1 MHLIYRIALRL
12 TAVLLPLMAL
22 WGAFFYFTM
31 VDEIRDEADDAL
43 EDYSEMII
51 SRILSGEELPQGNE
65 DGSNNSFEI
74 RSVDSDYAA
83 THPHLSYRDENIYIA
98 DKREKEPARVLCCIF
113 HDAEGLYY
121 ELTVT
126 TPTFEK
132 VDLFEAVLGWIV
144 VLYVALLVIVLAV
157 TMIIFRRSL
166 QPLYDLLHW
175 LDAYRPG
182 CRPESVPNKT
192 EVEEFRRLNVALQQA
207 VDRSEELFE
216 RQSQFIG
223 NASHELQTPL
233 AIIGNRV
240 EWLLDSPTITEEEA
254 GELFKIQKTLSRA
267 VRLNKTL
274 LLLTKIDNGQ
284 FPESVEVDL
293 VQMIRESAESYGD
306 VYAEREVSVT
316 QSLPAEF
323 KVMMNE
329 SLASTLVSNLVKNA
343 YLHSPQGGVAQVGI
357 AGRKLTISNAGEQS
371 LDKEHIFERFYQASR
386 KKGSTGLGLALVA
399 AVCRYYNLRLEYKF
413 ADGKHHFEIEF

>member
-1 MHLIYRIALRL
+1 MQFIYRIALRL
-12 TAVLLPLMAL
+12 TAVLLPLMAV
-22 WGAFFYFTM
+22 WGALFYFTM

-43 EDYSEMII
+43 EDYSAMII
-51 SRILSGEELPQGNE
+51 SRILSGEELPQGN
-65 DGSNNSFEI
+65 DGSNNSFEV
-74 RSVDSDYAA
+74 RAVDSNYAA
-83 THPHLSYRDENIYIA
+83 THPHLKYHDENIYIP
-98 DKREKEPARVLCCIF
+98 DKREKEPARVLTSIF
-113 HDAEGLYY
+113 SDAEGQFY
-121 ELTVT
+121 ELMVM

-132 VDLFEAVLGWIV
+132 NDLFEAVLAWIV
-144 VLYVALLVIVLAV
+144 VLYVALLFIVLVV

-182 CRPESVPNKT
+182 GRPQSVPNKSD
-192 EVEEFRRLNVALQQA
+192 VEEFRRLNVALQQA

-240 EWLLDSPTITEEEA
+240 EWLLDSPSITEEEA

-284 FPESVEVDL
+284 FPESVEVDIVTAL
-293 VQMIRESAESYGD
+293 EEGVESYGD
-306 VYAEREVSVT
+306 VYAAREVNFT
-316 QSLPAEF
+316 HNLPAEL
-323 KVMMNE
+323 KVTMNE
-329 SLASTLVSNLVKNA
+329 SLATTLISNLVKNA
-343 YLHSPQGGVAQVGI
+343 YVHTPQGGDAHIEIVG
-357 AGRKLTISNAGEQS
+357 RTLRVSNTGSEP
-371 LDKEHIFERFYQASR
+371 LDKEHIFERFYQAAR
-386 KKGSTGLGLALVA
+386 KEGSTGLGLALVA
-399 AVCRYYNLRLEYKF
+399 AVCRYYNLRLEYFF
-413 ADGKHHFEIEF
+413 ADGKHNFEVEF

>member
-1 MHLIYRIALRL
+1 MQFIYRIALRL
-12 TAVLLPLMAL
+12 TAVLLPLMAV
-22 WGAFFYFTM
+22 WGALFYFTM

-43 EDYSEMII
+43 EDYSAMII
-51 SRILSGEELPQGNE
+51 SRILAGEALPQEN
-65 DGSNNSFEI
+65 DGSNNSFEVHA
-74 RSVDSDYAA
+74 VDSDYAA
-83 THPHLSYRDENIYIA
+83 THPHLSYRDENIYIP
-98 DKREKEPARVLCCIF
+98 DKREKEPARVITSIF
-113 HDAEGLYY
+113 HDAAGNYY

-132 VDLFEAVLGWIV
+132 ADLFEAVLGWIV
-144 VLYVALLVIVLAV
+144 VLYVALLVIVLTI

-182 CRPESVPNKT
+182 GRPERVPNNT
-192 EVEEFRRLNVALQQA
+192 DVEEFRRLNVALQQA

-240 EWLLDSPTITEEEA
+240 EWLLDSTTITEEEA
-254 GELFKIQKTLSRA
+254 GELFKIKKTLSRA

-316 QSLPAEF
+316 HSLPAEF
-323 KVMMNE
+323 KVEMNE
-329 SLASTLVSNLVKNA
+329 SLAATLVTNLIKNA
-343 YLHSPQGGVAQVGI
+343 FVHSSNGSEVHISI
-357 AGRKLTISNAGEQS
+357 AGRTLTISNAGEEP
-371 LDKEHIFERFYQASR
+371 LDKEHIFERFYQAAR
-386 KKGSTGLGLALVA
+386 KEGSTGLGLALVA
-399 AVCRYYNLRLEYKF
+399 AICRYYNLRLEYFF
-413 ADGKHHFEIEF
+413 ADSKHYFEVEF

>member
-1 MHLIYRIALRL
+1 MQFIYRIALRL
-12 TAVLLPLMAL
+12 TAVLLPLMAV
-22 WGAFFYFTM
+22 WGALFYFTM

-43 EDYSEMII
+43 EDYSAMII
-51 SRILSGEELPQGNE
+51 SRILAGEALPQEN
-65 DGSNNSFEI
+65 DGSNNSFEVHA
-74 RSVDSDYAA
+74 VDSDYAA
-83 THPHLSYRDENIYIA
+83 THPHLSYRDENIYIP
-98 DKREKEPARVLCCIF
+98 DKREKEPARVITSIF
-113 HDAEGLYY
+113 HDAAGNYY

-132 VDLFEAVLGWIV
+132 ADLFEAVLGWIV
-144 VLYVALLVIVLAV
+144 VLYVALLVIVLTI
-157 TMIIFRRSL
+157 TMIIFRRGL

-182 CRPESVPNKT
+182 GRPERVPNNT
-192 EVEEFRRLNVALQQA
+192 DVEEFRRLNVALQQA

-240 EWLLDSPTITEEEA
+240 EWLLDSTTITEEEA
-254 GELFKIQKTLSRA
+254 GELFKIKKTLSRA

-323 KVMMNE
+323 KVEMNE
-329 SLASTLVSNLVKNA
+329 SLAATLVTNLIKNA
-343 YLHSPQGGVAQVGI
+343 FVHSSNGGEVHISI
-357 AGRKLTISNAGEQS
+357 AGRTLTISNAGEEP
-371 LDKEHIFERFYQASR
+371 LDKEHIFERFYQAAR
-386 KKGSTGLGLALVA
+386 KEGSTGLGLALVA
-399 AVCRYYNLRLEYKF
+399 AVCRYYNLRLEYFF
-413 ADGKHHFEIEF
+413 ADGKHYFEVEF

>member
-1 MHLIYRIALRL
+1 MQFIYRIALRL
-12 TAVLLPLMAL
+12 TAVLLPLMAV
-22 WGAFFYFTM
+22 WGALFYFTM

-43 EDYSEMII
+43 EDYSAMII
-51 SRILSGEELPQGNE
+51 SRILAGEALPQEN
-65 DGSNNSFEI
+65 DGSNNSFEVHA
-74 RSVDSDYAA
+74 VDSDYAA
-83 THPHLSYRDENIYIA
+83 THPHLSYRDENIYIP
-98 DKREKEPARVLCCIF
+98 DKREKEPARVITSIF
-113 HDAEGLYY
+113 HDAAGNYY

-132 VDLFEAVLGWIV
+132 ADLFEAVLGWIV
-144 VLYVALLVIVLAV
+144 VLYVALLVIVLTI
-157 TMIIFRRSL
+157 TMIIFRRGL

-182 CRPESVPNKT
+182 GRPERVPNNT
-192 EVEEFRRLNVALQQA
+192 DVEEFRRLNVALQQA

-240 EWLLDSPTITEEEA
+240 EWLLDSTTITEEEA
-254 GELFKIQKTLSRA
+254 GELFKIKKTLSRA

-323 KVMMNE
+323 KVEMNE
-329 SLASTLVSNLVKNA
+329 SLAATLVTNLIKNA
-343 YLHSPQGGVAQVGI
+343 FVHSSNGSEVHISI
-357 AGRKLTISNAGEQS
+357 AGRTLTISNVGEEP
-371 LDKEHIFERFYQASR
+371 LDKEHIFERFYQAAR
-386 KKGSTGLGLALVA
+386 KEGSTGLGLALVA
-399 AVCRYYNLRLEYKF
+399 AICRYYNLRLEYFF
-413 ADGKHHFEIEF
+413 ADGKHNFEVEF

>member
-1 MHLIYRIALRL
+1 MQFIYRIALRL
-12 TAVLLPLMAL
+12 TVVLLPLMAV
-22 WGAFFYFTM
+22 WGALFYFTM

-43 EDYSEMII
+43 EDYSAMII
-51 SRILSGEELPQGNE
+51 SRILSGEELPQGN
-65 DGSNNSFEI
+65 DGSNNSFEV
-74 RSVDSDYAA
+74 RAVDSNYAA
-83 THPHLSYRDENIYIA
+83 THPHLRYHDENIYIP
-98 DKREKEPARVLCCIF
+98 DKREQEPARVLTSIF
-113 HDAEGLYY
+113 SDAEGQFY
-121 ELTVT
+121 ELMVM

-132 VDLFEAVLGWIV
+132 NDLFEAVLAWIV
-144 VLYVALLVIVLAV
+144 VLYVALLFIVLVV

-182 CRPESVPNKT
+182 GRPQSVPNKSD
-192 EVEEFRRLNVALQQA
+192 VEEFRRLNVALQQA

-240 EWLLDSPTITEEEA
+240 EWLLDSPSITEEEA

-284 FPESVEVDL
+284 FPESVEVDIVTAL
-293 VQMIRESAESYGD
+293 EEGVESYGD
-306 VYAEREVSVT
+306 VYAAREVNFT
-316 QSLPAEF
+316 HNLPAEL
-323 KVMMNE
+323 KVTMNE
-329 SLASTLVSNLVKNA
+329 SLATTLISNLVKNA
-343 YLHSPQGGVAQVGI
+343 YVHTPQGGDAHIEIVG
-357 AGRKLTISNAGEQS
+357 RTLRVSNTGSEP
-371 LDKEHIFERFYQASR
+371 LDKEHIFERFYQAAR
-386 KKGSTGLGLALVA
+386 KEGSTGLGLALVA
-399 AVCRYYNLRLEYKF
+399 AVCRYYNLRLEYFF
-413 ADGKHHFEIEF
+413 ADGKHNFEVEF

>member
-1 MHLIYRIALRL
+1 MQFIYRIALRL
-12 TAVLLPLMAL
+12 TAVLLPLMAV
-22 WGAFFYFTM
+22 WGALFYFTM
-31 VDEIRDEADDAL
+31 VDEIRDEADDSL
-43 EDYSEMII
+43 EDYSAMII
-51 SRILSGEELPQGNE
+51 SRILAGEALPQEN
-65 DGSNNSFEI
+65 DGSNNSFEVHA
-74 RSVDSDYAA
+74 VDSDYAA
-83 THPHLSYRDENIYIA
+83 THPHLSYRDENIYIP
-98 DKREKEPARVLCCIF
+98 DKREKEPARVITSIF
-113 HDAEGLYY
+113 HDAAGNYY

-132 VDLFEAVLGWIV
+132 ADLFEAVLGWIV
-144 VLYVALLVIVLAV
+144 VLYVALLVIVLTI
-157 TMIIFRRSL
+157 TMIIFRRGL

-182 CRPESVPNKT
+182 GRPERVPNNT
-192 EVEEFRRLNVALQQA
+192 DVEEFRRLNVALQQA

-240 EWLLDSPTITEEEA
+240 EWLLDSTTITEEEA
-254 GELFKIQKTLSRA
+254 GELFKIKKTLSRA

-323 KVMMNE
+323 KVEMNE
-329 SLASTLVSNLVKNA
+329 SLAATLVTNLIKNA
-343 YLHSPQGGVAQVGI
+343 FVHSSNGGEVHISI
-357 AGRKLTISNAGEQS
+357 AGRSLTISNAGEEP
-371 LDKEHIFERFYQASR
+371 LDKEHIFERFYQAAR
-386 KKGSTGLGLALVA
+386 KEGSTGLGLALVA
-399 AVCRYYNLRLEYKF
+399 AICRYYNLRLEYFF
-413 ADGKHHFEIEF
+413 ADGKHHFEVEF

>member
-1 MHLIYRIALRL
+1 MQFIYRIALRL
-12 TAVLLPLMAL
+12 TAVLLPLMAV
-22 WGAFFYFTM
+22 WGALFYFTM

-43 EDYSEMII
+43 EDYSAMII
-51 SRILSGEELPQGNE
+51 SRILSGEELPQGN
-65 DGSNNSFEI
+65 DGSNNSFEV
-74 RSVDSDYAA
+74 RAVDSNYAA
-83 THPHLSYRDENIYIA
+83 THPHLRYHDENIYIP
-98 DKREKEPARVLCCIF
+98 DKREQEPARVLTSIF
-113 HDAEGLYY
+113 SDAEGQFY
-121 ELTVT
+121 ELMVM

-132 VDLFEAVLGWIV
+132 NDLFEAVLAWIV
-144 VLYVALLVIVLAV
+144 VLYVALLFIVLVV

-182 CRPESVPNKT
+182 GRPQSVPNKSD
-192 EVEEFRRLNVALQQA
+192 VEEFRRLNVALQQA

-240 EWLLDSPTITEEEA
+240 EWLLDSPSITEEEA

-284 FPESVEVDL
+284 FPESVEVDIVTAL
-293 VQMIRESAESYGD
+293 EEGVESYGD
-306 VYAEREVSVT
+306 VYAAREVNFT
-316 QSLPAEF
+316 HKLPAEL
-323 KVMMNE
+323 KVTMNE
-329 SLASTLVSNLVKNA
+329 SLATTLISNLVKNA
-343 YLHSPQGGVAQVGI
+343 YVHTPQGGDAHIEIVG
-357 AGRKLTISNAGEQS
+357 RTLRVSNTGSEP
-371 LDKEHIFERFYQASR
+371 LDKEHIFERFYQAAR
-386 KKGSTGLGLALVA
+386 KEGSTGLGLALVA
-399 AVCRYYNLRLEYKF
+399 AVCRYYNLRLEYFF
-413 ADGKHHFEIEF
+413 ADGKHNFEVEF

>member
-1 MHLIYRIALRL
+1 MQFIYRIALRL
-12 TAVLLPLMAL
+12 TAVLLPLMAV
-22 WGAFFYFTM
+22 WGALFYFTM

-43 EDYSEMII
+43 EDYSAMII
-51 SRILSGEELPQGNE
+51 SRILSGEELPQGN
-65 DGSNNSFEI
+65 DGSNNSFEV
-74 RSVDSDYAA
+74 RAVDSNYAA
-83 THPHLSYRDENIYIA
+83 THPHLRYHDENIYIP
-98 DKREKEPARVLCCIF
+98 DKREQEPARVLTSIF
-113 HDAEGLYY
+113 SDAEGQFY
-121 ELTVT
+121 ELMVM

-132 VDLFEAVLGWIV
+132 NDLFEAVLAWIV
-144 VLYVALLVIVLAV
+144 VLYVALLFIVLVV

-182 CRPESVPNKT
+182 GRPQSVPNKSD
-192 EVEEFRRLNVALQQA
+192 VEEFRRLNVALQQA

-240 EWLLDSPTITEEEA
+240 EWLLDSPSITEEEA

-284 FPESVEVDL
+284 FPESVEVDIVTAL
-293 VQMIRESAESYGD
+293 EEGVESYGD
-306 VYAEREVSVT
+306 VYAAREVNFT
-316 QSLPAEF
+316 HNLPAEL
-323 KVMMNE
+323 KVTMNE
-329 SLASTLVSNLVKNA
+329 SLASTLISNLVKNA
-343 YLHSPQGGVAQVGI
+343 YVHTPQGGDAHI
-357 AGRKLTISNAGEQS
+357 EIIGRTLRVSNTGSEP
-371 LDKEHIFERFYQASR
+371 LDKEHIFERFYQAAR
-386 KKGSTGLGLALVA
+386 KEGSTGLGLALVA
-399 AVCRYYNLRLEYKF
+399 AVCRYYNLRLEYFF
-413 ADGKHHFEIEF
+413 ADGKHNFEVEF

>member
-1 MHLIYRIALRL
+1 MQFIYRIALRL
-12 TAVLLPLMAL
+12 TAVLLPLMAV
-22 WGAFFYFTM
+22 WGALFYFTM

-43 EDYSEMII
+43 EDYSAMII
-51 SRILSGEELPQGNE
+51 SRILAGEALPQEN
-65 DGSNNSFEI
+65 DGSNNSFEVHA
-74 RSVDSDYAA
+74 VDSDYAA
-83 THPHLSYRDENIYIA
+83 THPHLSYRDENIYIP
-98 DKREKEPARVLCCIF
+98 DKREKEPARVLTSIF
-113 HDAEGLYY
+113 SDAEGQFY
-121 ELTVT
+121 ELMVM

-132 VDLFEAVLGWIV
+132 NDLFEAVLGWIV
-144 VLYVALLVIVLAV
+144 VLYVALLVIVLTI
-157 TMIIFRRSL
+157 TMIIFRRGL

-182 CRPESVPNKT
+182 GRPERVPNNT
-192 EVEEFRRLNVALQQA
+192 DVEEFRRLNVALQQA

-240 EWLLDSPTITEEEA
+240 EWLLDSTTITEEEA
-254 GELFKIQKTLSRA
+254 GELFKIKKTLSRA

-284 FPESVEVDL
+284 FPESMEVDL

-323 KVMMNE
+323 KVEMNE
-329 SLASTLVSNLVKNA
+329 SLAATLVTNLIKNA
-343 YLHSPQGGVAQVGI
+343 FVHSSNGSEVHISI
-357 AGRKLTISNAGEQS
+357 AGRTLTISNAGEEP
-371 LDKEHIFERFYQASR
+371 LDKEHIFERFYQAAR
-386 KKGSTGLGLALVA
+386 KEGSTGLGLALVA
-399 AVCRYYNLRLEYKF
+399 AICRYYNLRLEYFF
-413 ADGKHHFEIEF
+413 ADGKHHFEVEF

>member
-1 MHLIYRIALRL
+1 MQFIYRIALRL
-12 TAVLLPLMAL
+12 TAVLLPLMAV
-22 WGAFFYFTM
+22 WGALFYFTM

-43 EDYSEMII
+43 EDYSAMII
-51 SRILSGEELPQGNE
+51 SRILSGEELPQGN
-65 DGSNNSFEI
+65 DGSNNSFEV
-74 RSVDSDYAA
+74 RAVDSNYAA
-83 THPHLSYRDENIYIA
+83 THPHLRYHDENIYIP
-98 DKREKEPARVLCCIF
+98 DKREQEPARVLTSIF
-113 HDAEGLYY
+113 SDAEGQFY
-121 ELTVT
+121 ELMVM

-132 VDLFEAVLGWIV
+132 NDLFEAVLAWIV
-144 VLYVALLVIVLAV
+144 VLYVALLVIVLTI

-182 CRPESVPNKT
+182 GRPQSVPNKSD
-192 EVEEFRRLNVALQQA
+192 VEEFRRLNVALQQA

-240 EWLLDSPTITEEEA
+240 EWLLDSPSITEEEA

-284 FPESVEVDL
+284 FPESVEVDIVTAL
-293 VQMIRESAESYGD
+293 EEGVESYGD
-306 VYAEREVSVT
+306 VYAAREVNFT
-316 QSLPAEF
+316 HNLPAEL
-323 KVMMNE
+323 KVTMNE
-329 SLASTLVSNLVKNA
+329 SLASTLISNLVKNA
-343 YLHSPQGGVAQVGI
+343 YVHTPQGGDAHI
-357 AGRKLTISNAGEQS
+357 EIIGRTLRVSNTGGEP
-371 LDKEHIFERFYQASR
+371 LDKEHIFERFYQAAR
-386 KKGSTGLGLALVA
+386 KEGSTGLGLALVA
-399 AVCRYYNLRLEYKF
+399 AVCRYYNLRLEYFF
-413 ADGKHHFEIEF
+413 ADGKHNFEVEF

>member
-1 MHLIYRIALRL
+1 MQLIYRMALRL
-12 TAVLLPLMAL
+12 TALLLPLMAV
-22 WGAFFYFTM
+22 WGAFFYFTI
-31 VDEIRDEADDAL
+31 VNEIRDEADDAL
-43 EDYSEMII
+43 EDYSATII
-51 SRILSGEELPQGNE
+51 SRMLAGEALPQEN
-65 DGSNNSFEI
+65 DGSNNSFEVHA
-74 RSVDSDYAA
+74 VDSDYAA
-83 THPHLSYRDENIYIA
+83 THPHLSYRDENIYIP
-98 DKREKEPARVLCCIF
+98 DKREKEPARVITSIF
-113 HDAEGLYY
+113 HDAAGNYY

-132 VDLFEAVLGWIV
+132 ADLFEAVLGWIV
-144 VLYVALLVIVLAV
+144 VLYVALLVIVLTI
-157 TMIIFRRSL
+157 TMIIFRRGL

-182 CRPESVPNKT
+182 GRPERVPNNT
-192 EVEEFRRLNVALQQA
+192 DVEEFRRLNVALQQA

-240 EWLLDSPTITEEEA
+240 EWLLDSTTITEEEA
-254 GELFKIQKTLSRA
+254 GELFKIKKTLSRA

-306 VYAEREVSVT
+306 VYAEREVRVT

-323 KVMMNE
+323 KVEMNE
-329 SLASTLVSNLVKNA
+329 SLAATLVTNLIKNA
-343 YLHSPQGGVAQVGI
+343 FVHSSNGSEVHISI
-357 AGRKLTISNAGEQS
+357 AGRTLTISNAGEEP
-371 LDKEHIFERFYQASR
+371 LDKEHIFERFYQAAR
-386 KKGSTGLGLALVA
+386 KEGSTGLGLALVA
-399 AVCRYYNLRLEYKF
+399 AICRYYNLRLEYFF
-413 ADGKHHFEIEF
+413 ADGKHYFEVEF

>member
-1 MHLIYRIALRL
+1 MQFIYRIALRL
-12 TAVLLPLMAL
+12 TAVLLPLMAV
-22 WGAFFYFTM
+22 WGALFYFTM

-43 EDYSEMII
+43 EDYSAMII
-51 SRILSGEELPQGNE
+51 SRILAGEALPQEN
-65 DGSNNSFEI
+65 DGSNNSFEVHA
-74 RSVDSDYAA
+74 VDSDYAA
-83 THPHLSYRDENIYIA
+83 THPHLSYRDENIYIP
-98 DKREKEPARVLCCIF
+98 DKREKEPARVLTSIF
-113 HDAEGLYY
+113 SDAEGQFY
-121 ELTVT
+121 ELMVM

-132 VDLFEAVLGWIV
+132 NDLFEAVLGWIV
-144 VLYVALLVIVLAV
+144 VLYVALLVIVLTI
-157 TMIIFRRSL
+157 TMIIFRRGL

-182 CRPESVPNKT
+182 GRPERVPNNT
-192 EVEEFRRLNVALQQA
+192 DVEEFRRLNVALQQA

-240 EWLLDSPTITEEEA
+240 EWLLDSTTITEEEA
-254 GELFKIQKTLSRA
+254 GELFKIKKTLSRA

-316 QSLPAEF
+316 HSLPAEF
-323 KVMMNE
+323 KVEMNE
-329 SLASTLVSNLVKNA
+329 SLAATLVTNLIKNA
-343 YLHSPQGGVAQVGI
+343 FVHSSNGSEVHISI
-357 AGRKLTISNAGEQS
+357 AGRTLTISNAGEEP
-371 LDKEHIFERFYQASR
+371 LDKEHIFERFYQAAR
-386 KKGSTGLGLALVA
+386 KEGSTGLGLALVA
-399 AVCRYYNLRLEYKF
+399 AICRYYNLRLEYFF
-413 ADGKHHFEIEF
+413 ADGKHHFEVEF

>member
-1 MHLIYRIALRL
+1 MQFIYRIALRL
-12 TAVLLPLMAL
+12 TAVLLPLMAV
-22 WGAFFYFTM
+22 WGALFYFTM

-43 EDYSEMII
+43 EDYSAMII
-51 SRILSGEELPQGNE
+51 SRILAGEALPQEN
-65 DGSNNSFEI
+65 DGSNNSFEVHA
-74 RSVDSDYAA
+74 VDSDYAA
-83 THPHLSYRDENIYIA
+83 THPHLSYRDENIYIP
-98 DKREKEPARVLCCIF
+98 DKREKEPARVITSIF
-113 HDAEGLYY
+113 HDAAGNYY

-132 VDLFEAVLGWIV
+132 ADLFEAVLGWIV
-144 VLYVALLVIVLAV
+144 VLYVALLVIVLTI
-157 TMIIFRRSL
+157 TMIIFRRGL

-182 CRPESVPNKT
+182 GRPERVPNNT
-192 EVEEFRRLNVALQQA
+192 DVEEFRRLNVALQQA

-240 EWLLDSPTITEEEA
+240 EWLLDSTTITEEEA
-254 GELFKIQKTLSRA
+254 GELFKIKKTLSRA

-323 KVMMNE
+323 KVEMNE
-329 SLASTLVSNLVKNA
+329 SLAATLVTNLIKNA
-343 YLHSPQGGVAQVGI
+343 FVHSSNGSEVHISI
-357 AGRKLTISNAGEQS
+357 AGRTLTISNAGEEP
-371 LDKEHIFERFYQASR
+371 LDKEHIFERFYQAAR
-386 KKGSTGLGLALVA
+386 KEGSTGLGLALVA
-399 AVCRYYNLRLEYKF
+399 AICRYYNLRLEYFF
-413 ADGKHHFEIEF
+413 ADGKHYFEVEF

>member
-1 MHLIYRIALRL
+1 MQFIYRIALRL
-12 TAVLLPLMAL
+12 TAVLLPLMAV
-22 WGAFFYFTM
+22 WGALFYFTM

-43 EDYSEMII
+43 EDYSAMII
-51 SRILSGEELPQGNE
+51 SRILAGEALPQEN
-65 DGSNNSFEI
+65 DGSNNSFEVHA
-74 RSVDSDYAA
+74 VDSDYAA
-83 THPHLSYRDENIYIA
+83 THPHLSYRDENIYIP
-98 DKREKEPARVLCCIF
+98 DKREKEPARVQTSIF
-113 HDAEGLYY
+113 SDAEGQFY
-121 ELTVT
+121 ELMVM

-132 VDLFEAVLGWIV
+132 NDLFEAVLGWIV
-144 VLYVALLVIVLAV
+144 VLYVALLVIVLTI

-182 CRPESVPNKT
+182 GRPERVPNNT
-192 EVEEFRRLNVALQQA
+192 DVEEFRRLNVALQQA

-240 EWLLDSPTITEEEA
+240 EWLLDSTTITEEEA
-254 GELFKIQKTLSRA
+254 GELFKIKKTLSRA

-293 VQMIRESAESYGD
+293 VQMIQESAESYGD

-323 KVMMNE
+323 KVEMNE
-329 SLASTLVSNLVKNA
+329 SLAATLVTNLIKNA
-343 YLHSPQGGVAQVGI
+343 FVHSSNGSEVHISI
-357 AGRKLTISNAGEQS
+357 AGRTLTISNAGEEP
-371 LDKEHIFERFYQASR
+371 LDKEHIFERFYQAAR
-386 KKGSTGLGLALVA
+386 KEGSTGLGLALVA
-399 AVCRYYNLRLEYKF
+399 AICRYYNLRLEYFF
-413 ADGKHHFEIEF
+413 ADGKHHFEVEF

>member
-1 MHLIYRIALRL
+1 MQFIYRIALRL
-12 TAVLLPLMAL
+12 TAVLLPLMAV
-22 WGAFFYFTM
+22 WGALFYFTM

-43 EDYSEMII
+43 EDYSAMII
-51 SRILSGEELPQGNE
+51 SRILAGEALPQEN
-65 DGSNNSFEI
+65 DGSNNSFEVHA
-74 RSVDSDYAA
+74 VDSDYAA
-83 THPHLSYRDENIYIA
+83 THPHLSYRDENIYIP
-98 DKREKEPARVLCCIF
+98 DKREKEPARVITSIF
-113 HDAEGLYY
+113 HDAAGNYY

-132 VDLFEAVLGWIV
+132 ADLFEAVLGWIV
-144 VLYVALLVIVLAV
+144 VLYVALLVIVLTI
-157 TMIIFRRSL
+157 TMIIFRRGL

-182 CRPESVPNKT
+182 GRPERVPNNT
-192 EVEEFRRLNVALQQA
+192 DVEEFRRLNVALQQA

-240 EWLLDSPTITEEEA
+240 EWLLDSTTITEEEA
-254 GELFKIQKTLSRA
+254 GELFKIKKTLSRA

-323 KVMMNE
+323 KVEMNE
-329 SLASTLVSNLVKNA
+329 SLAATLVTNLIKNA
-343 YLHSPQGGVAQVGI
+343 FVHSSNGSEVHISI
-357 AGRKLTISNAGEQS
+357 AGRTLTISNAGEEP
-371 LDKEHIFERFYQASR
+371 LDKEHIFERFYQAAR
-386 KKGSTGLGLALVA
+386 KEGSTGLGLALVA
-399 AVCRYYNLRLEYKF
+399 AICRYYNLRLEYFF
-413 ADGKHHFEIEF
+413 ADGKHNFEVEF

>member
-1 MHLIYRIALRL
+1 MQFIYRIALRL
-12 TAVLLPLMAL
+12 TAVLLPLMAV
-22 WGAFFYFTM
+22 WGALFYFTM

-43 EDYSEMII
+43 EDYSAMII
-51 SRILSGEELPQGNE
+51 SRILAGEALPQEN
-65 DGSNNSFEI
+65 DGSNNSFEVHA
-74 RSVDSDYAA
+74 VDSDYAA
-83 THPHLSYRDENIYIA
+83 THPHLSYRDENIYIP
-98 DKREKEPARVLCCIF
+98 DKREKEPARVLTSIF
-113 HDAEGLYY
+113 SDAEGQFY
-121 ELTVT
+121 ELMVM

-132 VDLFEAVLGWIV
+132 NDLFEAVLGWIV
-144 VLYVALLVIVLAV
+144 VLYVALLVIVLTI
-157 TMIIFRRSL
+157 TMIIFRRGL

-182 CRPESVPNKT
+182 GRPERVPNNT
-192 EVEEFRRLNVALQQA
+192 DVEEFRRLNVALQQA

-240 EWLLDSPTITEEEA
+240 EWLLDSTTITEEEA
-254 GELFKIQKTLSRA
+254 GELFKIKKTLSRA

-323 KVMMNE
+323 KVEMNE
-329 SLASTLVSNLVKNA
+329 SLAATLVTNLIKNA
-343 YLHSPQGGVAQVGI
+343 FVHSSNGSEVHISI
-357 AGRKLTISNAGEQS
+357 AGRTLTISNAGEEP
-371 LDKEHIFERFYQASR
+371 LDKEHIFERFYQAAR
-386 KKGSTGLGLALVA
+386 KEGSTGLGLALVA
-399 AVCRYYNLRLEYKF
+399 TICRYYNLRLEYFF
-413 ADGKHHFEIEF
+413 ADGKHHFEVEF

>member
-1 MHLIYRIALRL
+1 MQFIYRIALRL
-12 TAVLLPLMAL
+12 TAVLLPLMAV
-22 WGAFFYFTM
+22 WGALFYFTM
-31 VDEIRDEADDAL
+31 VDEIRDEADDSL
-43 EDYSEMII
+43 EDYSAMII
-51 SRILSGEELPQGNE
+51 SRILSGEELPQGN
-65 DGSNNSFEI
+65 DGSNNSFEV
-74 RSVDSDYAA
+74 RAVDSNYAA
-83 THPHLSYRDENIYIA
+83 THPHLRYHDENIYIP
-98 DKREKEPARVLCCIF
+98 DKREQEPARVLTSIF
-113 HDAEGLYY
+113 SDAEGQFY
-121 ELTVT
+121 ELMVM

-132 VDLFEAVLGWIV
+132 NDLFEAVLAWIV
-144 VLYVALLVIVLAV
+144 VLYVALLFIVLVV

-182 CRPESVPNKT
+182 GRPQSVPNKSD
-192 EVEEFRRLNVALQQA
+192 VEEFRRLNVALQQA

-240 EWLLDSPTITEEEA
+240 EWLLDSPSITEEEA

-284 FPESVEVDL
+284 FPESVEVDIVTAL
-293 VQMIRESAESYGD
+293 EEGVESYGD
-306 VYAEREVSVT
+306 VYAAREVNFT
-316 QSLPAEF
+316 HNLPAEL
-323 KVMMNE
+323 KVTMNE
-329 SLASTLVSNLVKNA
+329 SLATTLISNLVKNA
-343 YLHSPQGGVAQVGI
+343 YVHTPQGGDAHIEIVG
-357 AGRKLTISNAGEQS
+357 RTLRVSNTGSEP
-371 LDKEHIFERFYQASR
+371 LDKEHIFERFYQGSR

-399 AVCRYYNLRLEYKF
+399 AVCRHYGFALRYYFE
-413 ADGKHHFEIEF
+413 DGKHHFEVKF

>member
-1 MHLIYRIALRL
+1 MQFIYRIALRL
-12 TAVLLPLMAL
+12 TAVLLPLMAV
-22 WGAFFYFTM
+22 WGALFYFTM

-43 EDYSEMII
+43 EDYSAMII
-51 SRILSGEELPQGNE
+51 SRILAGEALPQEN
-65 DGSNNSFEI
+65 DGSNNSFEVHA
-74 RSVDSDYAA
+74 VDSDYAA

-98 DKREKEPARVLCCIF
+98 DKREREPARVITSIF
-113 HDAEGLYY
+113 HDAAGNYY

-144 VLYVALLVIVLAV
+144 VLYVALLVIVLTI
-157 TMIIFRRSL
+157 TMIIFRRGL

-182 CRPESVPNKT
+182 GRPERVPNNT
-192 EVEEFRRLNVALQQA
+192 DVEEFRRLNVALQQA

-240 EWLLDSPTITEEEA
+240 EWLLDSTTITEEEA
-254 GELFKIQKTLSRA
+254 GELFKIKKTLSRA

-323 KVMMNE
+323 MVEMNE
-329 SLASTLVSNLVKNA
+329 SLAATLVTNLIKNA
-343 YLHSPQGGVAQVGI
+343 FVHSSNGSEVHISI
-357 AGRKLTISNAGEQS
+357 AGRTLTISNAGEEP
-371 LDKEHIFERFYQASR
+371 LDKEHIFERFYQAAR
-386 KKGSTGLGLALVA
+386 KEGSTGLGLALVA
-399 AVCRYYNLRLEYKF
+399 AVCRNYNLRLEYFF
-413 ADGKHHFEIEF
+413 ADGKHHFEVEF

>member
-1 MHLIYRIALRL
+1 MQFIYRIALRL
-12 TAVLLPLMAL
+12 TAVLLPLMAV
-22 WGAFFYFTM
+22 WGALFYFTM

-43 EDYSEMII
+43 EDYSAMII
-51 SRILSGEELPQGNE
+51 SRILAGEALPQEN
-65 DGSNNSFEI
+65 DGSNNSFEVHA
-74 RSVDSDYAA
+74 VDSDYAA
-83 THPHLSYRDENIYIA
+83 THPHLSYRDENIYIP
-98 DKREKEPARVLCCIF
+98 DKREKEPARVITSIF
-113 HDAEGLYY
+113 HDAAGNYY

-132 VDLFEAVLGWIV
+132 ADLFEAVLGWIV
-144 VLYVALLVIVLAV
+144 VLYVALLVIVLTI
-157 TMIIFRRSL
+157 TMIIFRRGL

-182 CRPESVPNKT
+182 GRPERVPNNT
-192 EVEEFRRLNVALQQA
+192 DVEEFRRLNVALQQA

-240 EWLLDSPTITEEEA
+240 EWLLDSTTITEEEA
-254 GELFKIQKTLSRA
+254 GELFKIKKTLSRA

-293 VQMIRESAESYGD
+293 VQMICESAESYGD

-316 QSLPAEF
+316 QSLPEEF
-323 KVMMNE
+323 KVEMNE
-329 SLASTLVSNLVKNA
+329 SLAATLVTNLIKNA
-343 YLHSPQGGVAQVGI
+343 FVHSSNGSEVHISI
-357 AGRKLTISNAGEQS
+357 AGRTLTISNAGEEP
-371 LDKEHIFERFYQASR
+371 LDKEHIFERFYQAAR
-386 KKGSTGLGLALVA
+386 KEGSTGLGLALVA
-399 AVCRYYNLRLEYKF
+399 AICRYYNLRLEYFF
-413 ADGKHHFEIEF
+413 ADGKHYFEVEF

>member
-1 MHLIYRIALRL
+1 MQFIYRIALRL
-12 TAVLLPLMAL
+12 TAVLLPLMAV
-22 WGAFFYFTM
+22 WGALFYFTM

-43 EDYSEMII
+43 EDYSAMII
-51 SRILSGEELPQGNE
+51 SRILAGEALPQEN
-65 DGSNNSFEI
+65 DGSNNSFKI
-74 RSVDSDYAA
+74 CAVDSDYAA
-83 THPHLSYRDENIYIA
+83 THPHLSYRDENIYIP
-98 DKREKEPARVLCCIF
+98 DKREKEPARVITSIF
-113 HDAEGLYY
+113 HDAAGNYY

-132 VDLFEAVLGWIV
+132 ADLFEAVLGWIV
-144 VLYVALLVIVLAV
+144 VLYVALLVIVLTI
-157 TMIIFRRSL
+157 TMIIFRRGL

-182 CRPESVPNKT
+182 GRPERVPNNT
-192 EVEEFRRLNVALQQA
+192 DVEEFRRLNVALQQA

-240 EWLLDSPTITEEEA
+240 EWLLDSMTITEEEA
-254 GELFKIQKTLSRA
+254 GELFKIKKTLSRA

-293 VQMIRESAESYGD
+293 VQMIQESAESYGD

-316 QSLPAEF
+316 HSLPAEF
-323 KVMMNE
+323 KVEMNE
-329 SLASTLVSNLVKNA
+329 SLAATLVTNLIKNA
-343 YLHSPQGGVAQVGI
+343 FVHSSNGSEVHISI
-357 AGRKLTISNAGEQS
+357 AGRTLTISNAGEEP
-371 LDKEHIFERFYQASR
+371 LDKEHIFERFYQAAR
-386 KKGSTGLGLALVA
+386 KEGSTGLGLALVA
-399 AVCRYYNLRLEYKF
+399 AICRYYNLRLEYFF
-413 ADGKHHFEIEF
+413 ADGKHHFEVEF

>member
-1 MHLIYRIALRL
+1 MQFIYRIALRL
-12 TAVLLPLMAL
+12 TAVLLPLMAV
-22 WGAFFYFTM
+22 WGALFYFTM

-43 EDYSEMII
+43 EDYSAMII
-51 SRILSGEELPQGNE
+51 SRILAGEALPQEN
-65 DGSNNSFEI
+65 DGSNNSFKI
-74 RSVDSDYAA
+74 CAVDSDYAA
-83 THPHLSYRDENIYIA
+83 THPHLSYRDENIYIP
-98 DKREKEPARVLCCIF
+98 DKREKEPARVITSIF
-113 HDAEGLYY
+113 HDAAGNYY

-132 VDLFEAVLGWIV
+132 ADLFEAVLGWIV
-144 VLYVALLVIVLAV
+144 VLYVALLVIVLTI
-157 TMIIFRRSL
+157 TMIIFRRGL

-182 CRPESVPNKT
+182 GRPERVPNNT
-192 EVEEFRRLNVALQQA
+192 DVEEFRRLNVALQQA

-240 EWLLDSPTITEEEA
+240 EWLLDSTTITEEEA
-254 GELFKIQKTLSRA
+254 GELFKIKKTLSRA

-293 VQMIRESAESYGD
+293 VQMIQESAESYGD

-316 QSLPAEF
+316 HSLPAEF
-323 KVMMNE
+323 KVEMNE
-329 SLASTLVSNLVKNA
+329 SLAATLVTNLIKNA
-343 YLHSPQGGVAQVGI
+343 FVHSSNGSEVHISI
-357 AGRKLTISNAGEQS
+357 AGRTLTISNAGEEP
-371 LDKEHIFERFYQASR
+371 LDKEHIFERFYQAAR
-386 KKGSTGLGLALVA
+386 KEGSTGLGLALVA
-399 AVCRYYNLRLEYKF
+399 AVCRYYNLRLEYFF
-413 ADGKHHFEIEF
+413 ADGKHHFEVEF